1 MEKISINKNI
11 LLFLFSVI
19 TFYFNAILLLICS
32 AIIDSIFNI
41 TYLLI
46 YTLLIFIILQSL
58 SYLKCKKF
66 VKKYE
71 KFILLDELT
80 FEYREPKTINNFKI
94 NKLDIDKI
102 KFSKYVR
109 GKFKPT
115 TLILKDKTTR
125 LLSLPIKVIY
135 ALADKL
141 QIDIEIRNKKKIK
154 SYFFRDLKE
163 YVSMNKIKIFL
174 IFLGIVFTFISFY
187 LDNLNNNFL
196 SIKIVISIIDVIF
209 GMIIL
214 DNVFIKNKWEDKL
227 SRILLTILFF
237 IIFSLIQFVVIVLIE
252 LVMLKQSMTLSY
264 MFYSFYLFPSF
275 LPIILI
281 FIFLLISLSYA

>member
-46 YTLLIFIILQSL
+46 YNLLIFIILQSL

-102 KFSKYVR
+102 KFNKYVR